1 MTEDQKIKKLI
12 EDSSLPSEQK
22 RFLVQ
27 YIDLKGVDIKFYST
41 FNEYLEEAAKD
52 QGDRYE
58 LALKKISD
66 LEIELDKRITVE
78 KERIEGRLEQE
89 LSAIDPLDL
98 KTKGRI
104 WGEYYDTLDELGERY
119 NRGLRVMLSKIIG
132 SIAGV

>member
-27 YIDLKGVDIKFYST
+27 YIDLKGVDMKFYST
-41 FNEYLEEAAKD
+41 FNEYLEEATKD
-52 QGDRYE
+52 QGGKYE

-98 KTKGRI
+98 KTKSRI

-119 NRGLRVMLSKIIG
+119 NRGLRDMLSKIMG
-132 SIAGV
+132 SIAGA